1 MRKSTSSR
9 IAGCFKPGAPIAA
22 VIVILWLAGAVQVCQ
37 AQQQILSIAAAE
49 ETALGQNPDV
59 QSANWDWLAAS
70 AMADAA
76 SFRLYPSLSLSA
88 SYQRLSTLPATAV
101 DLPDPAGPGTV
112 RFELPASL
120 TNVIAFGA
128 NLQYPVFAGYR
139 LRESLSIARLTS
151 DGKLSAL
158 EIVKRSLLFEVRRS
172 YWEALRADY
181 NVRTLQRNLELME
194 ANYKLM
200 SDQVATGAATAADLL
215 AADTR
220 RKQAQID
227 LGGSVVLRKRA
238 YLLLA
243 SQIGRDVADLDMGAD
258 PTTAQMPFD
267 LSTQADEPLSPGVAG
282 ALDERKL
289 IDMALVRRPET
300 RSSALAAQAA
310 EHSARL
316 AAAPLYPTVAITG
329 NYTLA
334 DPNPRV
340 AFQNDPWQ
348 FTGTWS
354 LGIQLSYDIG
364 GIPANL
370 EEKKAQELG
379 VKKARADAAKST
391 SAVAL
396 DVRSC
401 FLNLTRAH
409 ADLQLISE
417 MVAQAEENVRV
428 AQRRYEAGTLNE
440 VGRLSEQLGL
450 LRAQFAVFNK
460 QIDVQIAAAD
470 LLRAT
475 ALDTLP

>member
-9 IAGCFKPGAPIAA
+9 IAGYFKPGAPITV
-22 VIVILWLAGAVQVCQ
+22 VIVILWLAGVVQICQ
-37 AQQQILSIAAAE
+37 AQGPALSIAMAA

-59 QSANWDWLAAS
+59 QSANWDWLAAF
-70 AMADAA
+70 AKANAA
-76 SFRLYPSLSLSA
+76 GFRLYPSLSLSA
-88 SYQRLSTLPATAV
+88 SYQRLSNLPATAV
-101 DLPDPAGPGTV
+101 DLPDPAGPGTI

-120 TNVIAFGA
+120 TNVITFGA

-181 NVRTLQRNLELME
+181 SVRTLQRNLELME

-200 SDQVATGAATAADLL
+200 SDKVATGAATEADLL

-227 LGGSVVLRKRA
+227 LGGAVVLRERA

-243 SQIGRDVADLDMGAD
+243 SQIGWDVANLDVDAD
-258 PTTAQMPFD
+258 PFAAQMPFD
-267 LSTQADEPLSPGVAG
+267 LSTQADEPLAPEIAG

-300 RSSALAAQAA
+300 HSSALAAQAA

-316 AAAPLYPTVAITG
+316 AAAPLYPTMAITG
-329 NYTLA
+329 GYTIA

-396 DVRSC
+396 DVRNC
-401 FLNLTRAH
+401 VLNLTRAQ

-440 VGRLSEQLGL
+440 VSRLSEQLGL

-475 ALDTLP
+475 ALETLP

>member
-9 IAGCFKPGAPIAA
+9 IAGYFKPGAPIAA
-22 VIVILWLAGAVQVCQ
+22 VIVILWLAGVIQICQ
-37 AQQQILSIAAAE
+37 AQGPELSIAMAV

-70 AMADAA
+70 AKANAA
-76 SFRLYPSLSLSA
+76 GFRLYPSLSLSA
-88 SYQRLSTLPATAV
+88 SYQRLSNLPATAV
-101 DLPDPAGPGTV
+101 DFPNESGSPIH
-112 RFELPASL
+112 FEIPASL

-158 EIVKRSLLFEVRRS
+158 EMVKRSLLFEVRRS

-181 NVRTLQRNLELME
+181 SVRTLQRNLELME

-200 SDQVATGAATAADLL
+200 SDKVATGAATEADLL

-227 LGGSVVLRKRA
+227 LGGAVVLRERA

-243 SQIGRDVADLDMGAD
+243 SQIGWDVADLDMDAD
-258 PTTAQMPFD
+258 PFTAQMPFD
-267 LSTQADEPLSPGVAG
+267 LSTQADDPLAPEIAG

-316 AAAPLYPTVAITG
+316 AAAPLYPTMAITG
-329 NYTLA
+329 GYTIA

-340 AFQNDPWQ
+340 AFQTDPWQ

-379 VKKARADAAKST
+379 VKKARADAAKSA
-391 SAVAL
+391 SAVVL
-396 DVRSC
+396 DVRNC
-401 FLNLTRAH
+401 VLNLTRAH

-460 QIDVQIAAAD
+460 QIDIQIAAAD